1 MVIEQNVSS
10 TKQADHCL
18 PEGRSIMRR
27 KFYSA
32 VLIALLVTLALVPLA
47 SAQTRTFSAQI
58 SAAEEVP
65 TNASTATGQATYT
78 LSDDGMTLHYKL
90 TVTNLKNPFMV
101 HIHTG
106 AKGVNGPVVLPLF
119 SAAPNGGVKNG
130 TLIEGDV
137 TAAQLSGPMA
147 GKTMA
152 NLMAEVNAGNT
163 YTNIHTNDGADPANS
178 GPGDLAAGEIR
189 GQNTVS
195 APGLPNTGA
204 GGGNSQQLP
213 PAVPA
218 LALVLGIAALL
229 GFESRRRVLRSR

>member
-1 MVIEQNVSS
+1 
-10 TKQADHCL
+10 
-18 PEGRSIMRR
+18 MRR

-32 VLIALLVTLALVPLA
+32 LMIALLVTLALVPLA
-47 SAQTRTFSAQI
+47 SAQTRTFSASL

-90 TVTNLKNPFMV
+90 TVTNIKNPFMA

-106 AKGVNGPVVLPLF
+106 AKGANGPVVLPLF
-119 SAAPNGGVKNG
+119 SAAPNGGVKSG

-152 NLMAEVNAGNT
+152 DLMAEVNAGNT

-178 GPGDLAAGEIR
+178 GPGDLAGGEIR
-189 GQNTVS
+189 GQNSVS

-204 GGGNSQQLP
+204 GGTRGQQLP
-213 PAVPA
+213 PVVPA
-218 LALVLGIAALL
+218 LALVFGIAALL
-229 GFESRRRVLRSR
+229 GFETRRRVLRSR